1 MCRVSAFRRDM
12 RSEAAEGAASVQH
25 GERRDGTERRGG
37 DMATRFIGGM
47 IAEGLPEIAG
57 AVPAAGGG
65 SVVEVDTALEPE
77 RGDLVACSTA
87 DDCPSAPQI
96 ARIRRVDA
104 EAGRWRCSRWTRP

>member
-12 RSEAAEGAASVQH
+12 RSGAAEGAALAQH

-57 AVPAAGGG
+57 TVSAAGGG
-65 SVVEVDTALEPE
+65 LS
-77 RGDLVACSTA
+77 
-87 DDCPSAPQI
+87 
-96 ARIRRVDA
+96 
-104 EAGRWRCSRWTRP
+104 WRWTRR

>member
-25 GERRDGTERRGG
+25 GERRDGTGRRGG

-57 AVPAAGGG
+57 AVPAAGGL
-65 SVVEVDTALEPE
+65 S
-77 RGDLVACSTA
+77 
-87 DDCPSAPQI
+87 
-96 ARIRRVDA
+96 
-104 EAGRWRCSRWTRP
+104 WRWTRR

>member
-1 MCRVSAFRRDM
+1 MA
-12 RSEAAEGAASVQH
+12 QH

-57 AVPAAGGG
+57 TVSAAGV
-65 SVVEVDTALEPE
+65 VVEVDTALEPE

-104 EAGRWRCSRWTRP
+104 ETGSLRCSHWTRP